1 MERYRTSSACI
12 NKMLYGLVGCINFF
26 RPMKELY
33 RKVMSFT
40 DKNYVDKDQT
50 EADSIQQIGVESSK
64 IYNERISLNNA
75 SVSVKRGYRGIVCL
89 NCTSY
94 MTGLRNVWQTTA
106 VASRQSLYEW
116 KPQSTGDGII

>member
-1 MERYRTSSACI
+1 MTKIFTNYVGLGLDARVVYTMERYRTSSACI

-50 EADSIQQIGVESSK
+50 EADSIQ
-64 IYNERISLNNA
+64 
-75 SVSVKRGYRGIVCL
+75 
-89 NCTSY
+89 
-94 MTGLRNVWQTTA
+94 
-106 VASRQSLYEW
+106 
-116 KPQSTGDGII
+116 

>member
-1 MERYRTSSACI
+1 
-12 NKMLYGLVGCINFF
+12 
-26 RPMKELY
+26 
-33 RKVMSFT
+33 MSFT

-50 EADSIQQIGVESSK
+50 EADSIQQIGVENIK

-94 MTGLRNVWQTTA
+94 MTGLRKVW
-106 VASRQSLYEW
+106 
-116 KPQSTGDGII
+116 